1 MLVTFTEIGETG
13 GIKWVGYEMKSSM
26 FIDEFG
32 KNSFEGIGKE

>member
-1 MLVTFTEIGETG
+1 MLVTFTETGETG
-13 GIKWVGYEMKSSM
+13 GIKWVEYEMKGSM